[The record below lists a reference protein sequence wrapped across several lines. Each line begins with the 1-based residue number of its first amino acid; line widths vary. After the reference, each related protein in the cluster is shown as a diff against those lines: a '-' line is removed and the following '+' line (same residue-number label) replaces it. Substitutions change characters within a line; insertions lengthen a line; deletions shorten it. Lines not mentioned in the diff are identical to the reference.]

1 MVKDS
6 TESWKKYSYLI
17 FGHHQ
22 IRHLEMIYK
31 LKLLGEMLVFSRYS
45 ELNCQEESKHIMCL
59 YMVESTL
66 LIQSLSDSF
75 YVMYFALSK
84 CYQLNCRRSKPPTNY
99 WLKMSLKV
107 PINSRSVT
115 LRRQLCSSLIYAKTL
130 ILLWNIKQRLSWSSE
145 RPFKP
150 CKAVSIK

>member
-1 MVKDS
+1 MYIY
-6 TESWKKYSYLI
+6 KYLGLGITLVMIEYKARVMHGEGQHRIL
-17 FGHHQ
+17 GHHQ

-99 WLKMSLKV
+99 
-107 PINSRSVT
+107 
-115 LRRQLCSSLIYAKTL
+115 
-130 ILLWNIKQRLSWSSE
+130 
-145 RPFKP
+145 
-150 CKAVSIK
+150 